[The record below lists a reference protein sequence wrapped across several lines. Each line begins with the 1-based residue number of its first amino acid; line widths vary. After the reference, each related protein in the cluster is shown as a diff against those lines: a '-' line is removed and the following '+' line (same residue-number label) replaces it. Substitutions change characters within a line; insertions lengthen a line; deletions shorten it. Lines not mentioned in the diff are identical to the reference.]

1 MNCLWYPCQ
10 QMSTN
15 NEVFIY
21 VFIYVINLGNF
32 SLLMLKL
39 E

>member
-21 VFIYVINLGNF
+21 GTAVVNLGHF